1 MARMRKLQHEL
12 VENAVALISLTIS
25 SAYNKLPDWD
35 YSKLATAFGPGHPS
49 KYYGP
54 IGTPEELD
62 DLLADKDFGAAK
74 CFQLVELKLGRLDAP
89 LPLRMT
95 TAAVEA
101 FNQRS
106 KDGTSVGA

>member
-1 MARMRKLQHEL
+1 MRMLSPILAIYIVNRDTSDRHR
-12 VENAVALISLTIS
+12 
-25 SAYNKLPDWD
+25 AYNKLPDWD

-54 IGTPEELD
+54 IDTPEGLD
-62 DLLADKDFGAAK
+62 KLLADQDFGAAD

-95 TAAVEA
+95 SEAVEA
-101 FNQRS
+101 FNQRP
-106 KDGTSVGA
+106 KLGTSV